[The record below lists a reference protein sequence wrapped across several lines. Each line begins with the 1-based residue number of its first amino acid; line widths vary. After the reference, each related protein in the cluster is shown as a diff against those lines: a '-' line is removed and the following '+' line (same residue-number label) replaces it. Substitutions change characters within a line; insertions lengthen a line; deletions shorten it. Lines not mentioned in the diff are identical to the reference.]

1 MCCQDV
7 PSPSQPRPELPLGFF
22 SSTKRSHQLITKGIV
37 VRNLPTLPD
46 QQACASSRGQTIKR
60 STAFCNEIFQR
71 IQSPNRFKGLSNEF
85 DAHVCSEAAC
95 TAACTLLLS
104 HRVRCRICPQEEL
117 RILHCALHEFQPI
130 LLCLQ
135 DWEAVVV
142 RIDATFKDCIPVVAK
157 VMSCNCGSNIRSS
170 LFHKACHCCCR
181 NVLTNHSQIWTTS
194 QNHWHNFVI
203 KVRFTIEDVHGLI
216 C

>member
-1 MCCQDV
+1 MSDV
-7 PSPSQPRPELPLGFF
+7 SCSKELQRSQKKTRL
-22 SSTKRSHQLITKGIV
+22 
-37 VRNLPTLPD
+37 
-46 QQACASSRGQTIKR
+46 
-60 STAFCNEIFQR
+60 
-71 IQSPNRFKGLSNEF
+71 KGLSNEF

-142 RIDATFKDCIPVVAK
+142 RIDATFKDCLGIAGFVSKTESTWQMKQSFAPKTSCIPVVAK

-170 LFHKACHCCCR
+170 LH
-181 NVLTNHSQIWTTS
+181 
-194 QNHWHNFVI
+194 HW
-203 KVRFTIEDVHGLI
+203 VRVPSN
-216 C
+216 

>member
-1 MCCQDV
+1 MSDV
-7 PSPSQPRPELPLGFF
+7 SHVPK
-22 SSTKRSHQLITKGIV
+22 SSKDLQKKTRL
-37 VRNLPTLPD
+37 
-46 QQACASSRGQTIKR
+46 
-60 STAFCNEIFQR
+60 
-71 IQSPNRFKGLSNEF
+71 KGLSNEF

-142 RIDATFKDCIPVVAK
+142 RIDATFKDCLGIAGFVSKTESTWQMKQSVAPKTSCIPVVAK

-170 LFHKACHCCCR
+170 LHHWVR
-181 NVLTNHSQIWTTS
+181 VPSNWTFQVFS
-194 QNHWHNFVI
+194 KCFLSKYKPGGSDSKSWLRANFAQDLWPWSVI
-203 KVRFTIEDVHGLI
+203 LPSTT
-216 C
+216 